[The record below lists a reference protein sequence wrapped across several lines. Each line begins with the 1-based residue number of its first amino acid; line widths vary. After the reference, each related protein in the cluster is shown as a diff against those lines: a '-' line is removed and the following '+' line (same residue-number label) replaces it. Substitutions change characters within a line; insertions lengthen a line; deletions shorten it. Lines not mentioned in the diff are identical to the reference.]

1 MTVVS
6 AHLEAS
12 HFIPS
17 VTTPQIVLLMPVHLW
32 TPTQKHKFPW
42 YPNSISVQLP
52 FIPPM
57 SFFKRCHMHSRA
69 KRCVSLQSHSACPR
83 LLMEGGTSKGGRE
96 NERGHFSLGTGVKLT
111 GGLQA
116 LWTSH
121 GSLICWIAGRQSRTD
136 WRVAGRVKNRE
147 KSSEWYWET
156 EEETCL
162 KKRKKARKDKAEGES
177 NLAMPHLCKSHLIF
191 PLT

>member
-83 LLMEGGTSKGGRE
+83 LLMEGGTSKGWQRKWK
-96 NERGHFSLGTGVKLT
+96 GTLFIRHWCET
-111 GGLQA
+111 YRRSASA
-116 LWTSH
+116 LNQPRLLDMLNRRAAEQDRLES
-121 GSLICWIAGRQSRTD
+121 GRQGQKQREKQWMILWD
-136 WRVAGRVKNRE
+136 WRRNMFKKKKE
-147 KSSEWYWET
+147 S
-156 EEETCL
+156 
-162 KKRKKARKDKAEGES
+162 KKR
-177 NLAMPHLCKSHLIF
+177 
-191 PLT
+191 